1 MGALSGKLV
10 WTNERNV
17 PYLAFSGKCPHL
29 GCGYKW
35 RRHKLLGQVFLCPCH
50 LSIYDAAGKVLEGPA
65 PRPLDPVP
73 LRLTA
78 GGDLE
83 IIDVEYKAGTIAKTR
98 IV

>member
-1 MGALSGKLV
+1 M
-10 WTNERNV
+10 
-17 PYLAFSGKCPHL
+17 
-29 GCGYKW
+29 
-35 RRHKLLGQVFLCPCH
+35 FLCPCH